1 MFRFIVRHT
10 FLVAVLVP
18 WVTAP
23 ASATE
28 LFVDGLR
35 GDDANAGLAIA
46 TAKRTI
52 QAAVDL
58 ATTPGDVV
66 SILPGEYLQGFTMG
80 VAQSGVTIRALGEV
94 VLVNAPG
101 VVSGVT
107 GARVEGITWRLFSS
121 QLSIDNSSD
130 VVVERCRFI
139 EPTNR
144 GLNLV
149 ENTFVRVRECLFA
162 DSNRFGVRYQNQT
175 NVVVERCT
183 FARGAFGAVSLVA
196 GVPILIRNCALFEN
210 ALGSSGTASFDF
222 CDFFGEP
229 SPGGTNITADPLFVD
244 PDNRVY
250 TVRAGSPLLNQGQD
264 GGPIGAFG
272 QGLHTAKDVSKD
284 EPFQSATAWDGWVDS
299 AGVPLS
305 ASSLVELNAQ
315 NEVILK
321 VAVTS
326 TAIYSPVFD
335 TGSQFTVIRSVDFA
349 VFEDTTLAPG
359 SREIIDF
366 DAVTPEREIRIRTS
380 QAGFAQD
387 PSSGPAFEVVDKQ
400 VAFKKR
406 AQFVQLELVLRADG
420 D

>member
-1 MFRFIVRHT
+1 MFKFIVRRT
-10 FLVAVLVP
+10 FLVAVLVL
-18 WVTAP
+18 WVTVP

-35 GDDANAGLAIA
+35 GDDANDGLAIA

-80 VAQSGVTIRALGEV
+80 VAQNGVTIRALGEV
-94 VLVNAPG
+94 VLVNAPAF
-101 VVSGVT
+101 VSGVT
-107 GARVEGITWRLFSS
+107 GARVEGITWRLGSL
-121 QLSIDNSSD
+121 QLTINTSSD

-139 EPTNR
+139 EPTSR
-144 GLNLV
+144 GLILN
-149 ENTFVRVRECLFA
+149 ESTFVSVRECLFA
-162 DSNRFGVRYQNQT
+162 ESSFVGLRYVNQT

-183 FARGAFGAVSLVA
+183 FARAAASAVNGG
-196 GVPILIRNCALFEN
+196 GVPIMIRNCALFEN
-210 ALGSSGTASFDF
+210 GVGSNALFDF

-250 TVRAGSPLLNQGQD
+250 TVGPGSPLLNQGQD

-272 QGLHTAKDVSKD
+272 QGFHTAKDVTKD
-284 EPFQSATAWDGWVDS
+284 EPFQSATAWDGWIDP
-299 AGVPLS
+299 AGAALS

-321 VAVTS
+321 VGVTS
-326 TAIYSPVFD
+326 AEIYSPVFD

-349 VFEDTTLAPG
+349 AFEDTTLAAG
-359 SREIIDF
+359 SREIID
-366 DAVTPEREIRIRTS
+366 AVQATPRREVRLRTS
-380 QAGFAQD
+380 QSSFIQD
-387 PSSGPAFEVVDKQ
+387 PSSGPVFEEVDKQ
-400 VAFKKR
+400 VPFKKR